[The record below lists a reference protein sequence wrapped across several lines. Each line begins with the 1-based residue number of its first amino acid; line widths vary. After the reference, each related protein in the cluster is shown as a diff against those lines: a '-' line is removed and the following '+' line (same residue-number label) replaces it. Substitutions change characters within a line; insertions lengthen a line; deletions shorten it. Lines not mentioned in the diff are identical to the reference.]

1 MRGSHGHHTPARS
14 RQPEPD
20 LHRSY
25 CRWGVAGSDAE
36 APKVARAGNDVF
48 ILWHQFPDP
57 LALDLQPDVYIAR
70 STNQGV
76 TFRPRMN
83 LSNTPTGTSDQEDI
97 AASRSGNQTRVYV
110 VWIENTA
117 GVTDVVFRRDRTND
131 GTYATPK
138 KLNGTLGTDNARN
151 PHVVASGDNVFVI
164 WEADGAGAMPDVFFT
179 RSTNSGDTFKDT
191 QNLSNNAGESLDSRL
206 VSCPT
211 TGCWSPGVTWLS
223 ARSISCTRAA
233 GRAVGGRLNPSS
245 ATPATLWAYF
255 GRAPQTV
262 MARNGPRQL
271 DTGCCGHRVPPP
283 HGG

>member
-1 MRGSHGHHTPARS
+1 MDTTPQLSAGSQSLTLTAPITIGGSP
-14 RQPEPD
+14 
-20 LHRSY
+20 
-25 CRWGVAGSDAE
+25 GSDAE

-76 TFRPRMN
+76 TFQPRMN

-131 GTYATPK
+131 GTYANPK

-191 QNLSNNAGESLDSRL
+191 QNLSNNIGESLDSRL
-206 VSCPT
+206 VMLPNNRVL
-211 TGCWSPGVTWLS
+211 VTWRDMTLS
-223 ARSISCTRAA
+223 PVDILYTRS
-233 GRAVGGRLNPSS
+233 
-245 ATPATLWAYF
+245 
-255 GRAPQTV
+255 Q
-262 MARNGPRQL
+262 
-271 DTGCCGHRVPPP
+271 
-283 HGG
+283 